1 MSKAENKTKRTAV
14 SVAAFLDAVP
24 NETRRLDGK
33 AVAKMMAEIT
43 GEKAAMW
50 GPSIIGYGSYHY
62 KYESGREGVMC
73 AIGFS
78 PRSTS
83 LVLYLS
89 DEYAGHAALM
99 GKLGKHKTGVACLY
113 INKLADVDAGVLKQM
128 IAKSWAHMQ
137 AKYPPK

>member
-1 MSKAENKTKRTAV
+1 MSKAELKTKKTQV

-24 NETRRLDGK
+24 NETRRRDGK
-33 AVAKMMAEIT
+33 AVAKMMAEAS

-50 GPSIIGYGSYHY
+50 GPTIVGYGSYHY
-62 KYESGREGVMC
+62 KYESGREGDMC

-89 DEYAGHAALM
+89 DEYDGHAALM
-99 GKLGKHKTGVACLY
+99 SKLGKHKTGVSCLY
-113 INKLADVDAGVLKQM
+113 INKLADVDADVLKQM

-137 AKYPPK
+137 AKYPAK